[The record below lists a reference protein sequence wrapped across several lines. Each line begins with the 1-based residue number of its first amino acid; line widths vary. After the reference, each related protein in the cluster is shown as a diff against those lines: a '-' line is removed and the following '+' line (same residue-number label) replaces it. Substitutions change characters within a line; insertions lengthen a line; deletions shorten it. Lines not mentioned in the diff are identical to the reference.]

1 MSKRIQELRAR
12 LRKEIPKYAGIDGE
26 DLADKWLAK
35 SGWVY
40 ERVEQ
45 GIFTLSSELQNYGG
59 KRPDFI
65 VNPGDDSLV
74 LIDVKHHSTGNG
86 NYFRLTDGEIG
97 KYRQLKVFAEQQL
110 PGVEIDVIFMVIPK
124 EHNGKRLVW
133 VHLAEFDGGAPAQIR
148 DLPATEVSLLGRDD
162 LWYDIDA

>member
-12 LRKEIPKYAGIDGE
+12 LRKEISKYAGIDGE
-26 DLADKWLAK
+26 AFAEKWLVQ
-35 SGWVY
+35 SGWKY

-45 GIFTLSSELQNYGG
+45 GIFTLSPELRKYGG

-65 VNPGDDSLV
+65 VDPGDDSLV
-74 LIDVKHHSTGNG
+74 LIDVKYHSTGNG
-86 NYFRLTDGEIG
+86 IYFLLADDEIG
-97 KYRQLKVFAEQQL
+97 KYRRLEAFVEQQF
-110 PGVEIDVIFMVIPK
+110 PEVEIDVIFMVIPK

-133 VHLAEFDGGAPAQIR
+133 VHLAEFDAGTPAQIK

-162 LWYDIDA
+162 LWCDIDA